1 MQKST
6 PLEPM
11 MQLNNTHKTL
21 QAIAIYEAIKG
32 LLALLLIMGLVSL
45 LHQDIR
51 HVVLNIIGHFGLNAQ
66 AHYPSLVLHWADVL
80 NDSNQQSLFLLGTA
94 YVVLRLIEAYG
105 LWFGHVWSEWLAA
118 LSGSIYLTFE
128 ARHMWHVPSWSSLLI
143 FFFNALMVIYL
154 AYRLWSRQHR
164 PTKSTNY

>member
-1 MQKST
+1 
-6 PLEPM
+6 M

-32 LLALLLIMGLVSL
+32 VLVLLLIMGLVSL
-45 LHQDIR
+45 LHHDIR

-80 NDSNQQSLFLLGTA
+80 NDSNQQSLFLLGA
-94 YVVLRLIEAYG
+94 SYAALRLIESYG
-105 LWFGHVWSEWLAA
+105 LWFGHVWAEWLAA
-118 LSGSIYLTFE
+118 LSGSIYLPFE

-143 FFFNALMVIYL
+143 FFFNALMVTYL

>member
-1 MQKST
+1 
-6 PLEPM
+6 M

-32 LLALLLIMGLVSL
+32 VLALLLIMGLVSL
-45 LHQDIR
+45 LHHDIR

-80 NDSNQQSLFLLGTA
+80 NDSNQQSLFLLGA
-94 YVVLRLIEAYG
+94 SYAALRLIESYG
-105 LWFGHVWSEWLAA
+105 LWFGHVWAEWLAA
-118 LSGSIYLTFE
+118 LSGSIYLPFE

-143 FFFNALMVIYL
+143 FTSNALIVIYL
-154 AYRLWSRQHR
+154 AYQLWLRQHR
-164 PTKSTNY
+164 STKSAKY